1 MCRLRRKSPVKRGRV
16 ELSERMRITVRAR
29 QNTKERNRRCM
40 GVRGMACFEVAKCFE
55 KSFNGFY
62 L

>member
-1 MCRLRRKSPVKRGRV
+1 MKRGRV
-16 ELSERMRITVRAR
+16 KLSERMRITVRAR
-29 QNTKERNRRCM
+29 QNTKERNRRCR

-55 KSFNGFY
+55 KK